1 MNVCL
6 CLLQL
11 FNQNLKRA
19 DLAALAL
26 QSGQSC
32 AIMGQTYG
40 PTSNNLSEFTSGPPP
55 TPPLLHPN
63 LSPVAAHPKPPRSR
77 FVSPY

>member
-1 MNVCL
+1 MQVVVWNIPLRNVCL

-19 DLAALAL
+19 VLAAVAV

-32 AIMGQTYG
+32 AILGQTYG
-40 PTSNNLSEFTSGPPP
+40 PTSNNLSEFTSGPHDASNSPAAPP
-55 TPPLLHPN
+55 
-63 LSPVAAHPKPPRSR
+63 
-77 FVSPY
+77 